1 MLADNLILLRGL
13 KGLTQEQAA
22 EIAGVTRQSY
32 SKWEQGETVPD
43 IEKCDRLAR
52 HYGVTLDAL
61 LHDQNRVGHTALAP
75 APAGK
80 HLWGAVTLGARG
92 QIVIPKEARDVFGI
106 APGDT
111 LAVLG
116 DINQGM
122 GIVKV
127 NDYEAF
133 RKMLLRGGEDK

>member
-1 MLADNLILLRGL
+1 MAPEGKFLF
-13 KGLTQEQAA
+13 
-22 EIAGVTRQSY
+22 GVA
-32 SKWEQGETVPD
+32 K
-43 IEKCDRLAR
+43 
-52 HYGVTLDAL
+52 
-61 LHDQNRVGHTALAP
+61 VGQ
-75 APAGK
+75 K
-80 HLWGAVTLGARG
+80 G

-116 DINQGM
+116 DINQGI

>member
-1 MLADNLILLRGL
+1 MIPEGKFLFVVA
-13 KGLTQEQAA
+13 K
-22 EIAGVTRQSY
+22 
-32 SKWEQGETVPD
+32 
-43 IEKCDRLAR
+43 
-52 HYGVTLDAL
+52 
-61 LHDQNRVGHTALAP
+61 VGQ
-75 APAGK
+75 K
-80 HLWGAVTLGARG
+80 G
-92 QIVIPKEARDVFGI
+92 QIVIPNEARDVFGI

-116 DINQGM
+116 DINQGI